1 MSGLW
6 VVWDLPAKQV
16 AFVSKDRDDAELDLA
31 RLVPQRLNGADELF
45 VAYVDL
51 DPKAK
56 KEKKGKKK

>member
-16 AFVSKDRDDAELDLA
+16 AFVSADRKDAEADLA

-51 DPKAK
+51 DPK
-56 KEKKGKKK
+56 KGKKK